1 MKKGSLARL
10 AATAASLITIGAC
23 SPEDRAATTVV
34 RSLGGPTIVVNE
46 CMSGSSG
53 WVELLN
59 ASATAV
65 DLANDSASCW
75 YVDDSEGGG
84 APRAITDAVVNHAVG
99 SATCAAA
106 GRGATCAVLAPGEHV
121 WVKLS
126 FINSVTPDACRLLA
140 ATRSGASCGTSADVG
155 VGGPTASSAAGQ
167 CFGRQPDLGPWSAAA
182 IDCTQGAANPCGAD
196 GCPAPAS
203 DAGPV
208 ADAGT
213 DATAT
218 SDATTTTDATA
229 TTDAAATSDVTA
241 ATDAA
246 TADVGGGA
254 DASAAAD
261 VAADVGV
268 DAGVVDGPPAVNRVG
283 RPDRLLLSGTVVT
296 PDVSFEGEV
305 LIAGDTLACVAPS
318 CAGEPAAADATVV
331 VTNGIIFPGLIDAHN
346 HILFDIFDET
356 DWSPAKLYT
365 NHNQWPNEARY
376 KAMVDAKQYLNGEA
390 GSPVSIGCEMDKYGE
405 LKALIAGTTSVV
417 GSANPANRSCY
428 GSLART
434 IDQSANGLPADKVQA
449 ATIFPTTSAA
459 DSVCANVDDGST
471 DAYVIHVAEGVDAT
485 ARAEWSKLGTVTT
498 ADGCLYDPHT
508 TIVHGTA
515 LGEPELSAVAA
526 SGISLVWSPR
536 SNVFLYGGGTDLTKT
551 ANIPLALAKGI
562 NVALAPDWS
571 IGGSQNLLDE
581 LRFAD
586 RVDNSVWGDVIA
598 PRALVQMVTTHAARA
613 LGLAGVLGALA
624 PGMKADV
631 VVVGGDRARPYEALL
646 AATPADVR
654 LVTVDGRALYGDAA
668 LAALGPASPGC
679 EPLDVCGAAKFV
691 CVAAPGGTAGNKLG
705 QTLGEITAAVA
716 GELQRYDDLDLS
728 AWNFSPPAP
737 IVRCGP

>member
-1 MKKGSLARL
+1 VKGHLTR
-10 AATAASLITIGAC
+10 AAAIAALVGGAC
-23 SPEDRAATTVV
+23 SARQDAPAI
-34 RSLGGPTIVVNE
+34 RSSQLAGPAIVVNE

-53 WVELLN
+53 WVELAN
-59 ASATAV
+59 TSAAAV
-65 DLANDSASCW
+65 DLAGDPATCW

-84 APRAITDAVVNHAVG
+84 APRAIVDANVSHPAG
-99 SATCAAA
+99 STTCDAAGRPATCA
-106 GRGATCAVLAPGEHV
+106 LIAPGEHV

-140 ATRSGASCGTSADVG
+140 APRSGGTCGTPADVG

-167 CFGRQPDLGPWSAAA
+167 CFGRQPDVGPWSATA
-182 IDCTQGAANPCGAD
+182 IACTQGAPNPCGPG
-196 GCPAPAS
+196 GCPAPVP
-203 DAGPV
+203 DAGV
-208 ADAGT
+208 DAGADAIAT
-213 DATAT
+213 ADATA
-218 SDATTTTDATA
+218 DAPAITPDATA
-229 TTDAAATSDVTA
+229 ADAPAITPDATA
-241 ATDAA
+241 ADAVR
-246 TADVGGGA
+246 TEGADVGGEGP
-254 DASAAAD
+254 
-261 VAADVGV
+261 G
-268 DAGVVDGPPAVNRVG
+268 DAGLSGGPPAVVRIG

-296 PDVSFEGEV
+296 PDLSFEGDV
-305 LIAGDTLACVAPS
+305 LIAGDTLACVAAS
-318 CAGEPAAADATVV
+318 CAGNPAAADATVIA
-331 VTNGIIFPGLIDAHN
+331 TNGIIFPGLIDTHN

-356 DWSPAKLYT
+356 DWSPSKLYT
-365 NHNQWPNEARY
+365 NHNQWPNEPRY
-376 KAMVDAKQYLNGEA
+376 KAMVDTKQYLNGEA

-417 GSANPANRSCY
+417 GSANPANRACY

-434 IDQSANGLPADKVQA
+434 IDQSANGLPADHVQA

-459 DSVCANVDDGST
+459 DSVCGNLTDGST
-471 DAYVIHVAEGVDAT
+471 DAYVIHIAEGVDVT
-485 ARAEWSKLGTVTT
+485 ARAEWTKLGTVST
-498 ADGCLYDPHT
+498 ADGCLYDPRT

-515 LGEPELSAVAA
+515 LGEPELAAVAA
-526 SGISLVWSPR
+526 HGSSLVWSPR

-586 RVDNSVWGDVIA
+586 RVDNSVWGDAIA

-613 LGLAGVLGALA
+613 LGLGGVLGALA

-631 VVVGGDRARPYEALL
+631 MVIGGDRARPYDALL

-654 LVTVDGRALYGDAA
+654 LVTVDGRALYGDAL

-679 EPLDVCGAAKFV
+679 EPLDVCGASKFV
-691 CVAAPGGTAGNKLG
+691 CVAAPGGTAANKLG
-705 QTLGEITAAVA
+705 QTLGDITGTIAA
-716 GELQRYDDLDLS
+716 ELQRYDDLNLS
-728 AWNFSPPAP
+728 AWDFSPPTP
-737 IVRCGP
+737 LVRCGR

>member
-1 MKKGSLARL
+1 LTGL
-10 AATAASLITIGAC
+10 AAVAALTGGAC
-23 SPEDRAATTVV
+23 APGGDAPATVARALA
-34 RSLGGPTIVVNE
+34 GPAIVVNE

-53 WVELLN
+53 WVELAN
-59 ASATAV
+59 TSAAAV
-65 DLANDSASCW
+65 DLAADPASCW

-84 APRAITDAVVNHAVG
+84 APRAITDANVNHPDG
-99 SATCAAA
+99 SGTCAAG
-106 GRGATCAVLAPGEHV
+106 GRGASCGIVAPGEHV

-126 FINSVTPDACRLLA
+126 YINSVTPDACRLLA
-140 ATRSGASCGTSADVG
+140 APRGAGACGTPADVG

-167 CFGRQPDLGPWSAAA
+167 CFGRQPDLGPWAATA
-182 IDCTQGAANPCGAD
+182 IACTQGAANPCGPG
-196 GCPAPAS
+196 GCPPPTP
-203 DAGPV
+203 DAG

-213 DATAT
+213 DVGTDVALEAG
-218 SDATTTTDATA
+218 SDAGAAPTP
-229 TTDAAATSDVTA
+229 DAAPAPTP
-241 ATDAA
+241 DA
-246 TADVGGGA
+246 GA
-254 DASAAAD
+254 DMGI
-261 VAADVGV
+261 DVGV
-268 DAGVVDGPPAVNRVG
+268 GIDAGANTGPASGPPTIARVG
-283 RPDRLLLSGTVVT
+283 RADRLLLSGTVVT
-296 PDVSFEGEV
+296 PDLAFEGDV
-305 LIAGDTLACVAPS
+305 LIAGDVLACVAPS
-318 CAGEPAAADATVV
+318 CAGDPAAADATVV
-331 VTNGIIFPGLIDAHN
+331 ITNGIIFPGLIDTHN

-365 NHNQWPNEARY
+365 NHNQWPNEPRY

-417 GSANPANRSCY
+417 GSANPANRTCY

-434 IDQSANGLPADKVQA
+434 IDQSANGLPADRIQA
-449 ATIFPTTSAA
+449 ATIFPSTSAA
-459 DSVCANVDDGST
+459 DSVCGNLADGST

-485 ARAEWSKLGTVTT
+485 ARAEWTKLGTVSTV
-498 ADGCLYDPHT
+498 DGCLYDSRT

-515 LGEPELSAVAA
+515 LGEPELAAVAA

-586 RVDNSVWGDVIA
+586 RVDNTVWGDVIA
-598 PRALVQMVTTHAARA
+598 PRTLVQMATTHAARA
-613 LGLAGVLGALA
+613 LGLGGVLGALA

-631 VVVGGDRARPYEALL
+631 VVVGGDRAHPYDALL
-646 AATPADVR
+646 AATPAEVR
-654 LVTVDGRALYGDAA
+654 LVTVDGRALYGDGS
-668 LAALGPASPGC
+668 LAALGPAGPGC
-679 EPLDVCGAAKFV
+679 EPLDVCGASKFV
-691 CVAAPGGTAGNKLG
+691 CVAAPGGTAANKLG
-705 QTLGEITAAVA
+705 QTLGEIAGAIA

-737 IVRCGP
+737 LVRCGR